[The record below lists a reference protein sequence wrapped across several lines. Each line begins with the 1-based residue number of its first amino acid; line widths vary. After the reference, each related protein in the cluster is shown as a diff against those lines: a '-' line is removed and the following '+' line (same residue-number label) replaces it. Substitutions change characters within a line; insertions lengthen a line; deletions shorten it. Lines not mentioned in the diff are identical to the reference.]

1 MCLRLRPVWVTAL
14 EGFEP
19 VCVDFEPV
27 CWQHFQPTGRAV
39 RRHPHRRATFHWR
52 CWRGAACA
60 GGGPNALRQ
69 LLNPDSMKRS
79 CAHSPRLDESAEA
92 AMGAASIQCAW
103 LPTRS
108 AITTPSLTS
117 P

>member
-27 CWQHFQPTGRAV
+27 CWQHFQAN
-39 RRHPHRRATFHWR
+39 RRCCSSTPAPARYVSLALLARCCLRRR
-52 CWRGAACA
+52 R
-60 GGGPNALRQ
+60 PNALRQ

-79 CAHSPRLDESAEA
+79 CAHSPAAAMRVPEA
-92 AMGAASIQCAW
+92 AMGTSWFINCA
-103 LPTRS
+103 LPTS
-108 AITTPSLTS
+108 VPHDAMPL
-117 P
+117 

>member
-27 CWQHFQPTGRAV
+27 CWQHFQANRRAV

-79 CAHSPRLDESAEA
+79 CAHSPAAAMRVPEA
-92 AMGAASIQCAW
+92 AMGTSWFINCA
-103 LPTRS
+103 LPTS
-108 AITTPSLTS
+108 VPHDAMPL
-117 P
+117 